1 MSGFPLA
8 VDLRNRL
15 VVVVGAGGVATRRV
29 RQFLH
34 ADAAIHVVA
43 PNASD
48 EIRELAAAG
57 ALTWS
62 DRDFDDE
69 DLAGAWLVV
78 TATNDVAVNTRVS
91 QLSASSGTWCI
102 NSADAAQ
109 ATAVPMTSVEHA
121 DGIQVAVY
129 GGGDPGR
136 AVAIRDA
143 IAVGLRSGKL
153 PIRPTRSGAEP
164 ATGSVTLVGAGPG
177 DPSLLT
183 VRAAQALALAD
194 VLVVDRL
201 APAALWED
209 SVSDVRVIDVGKE
222 PGKHAVSQDEINKIL
237 VREASAG
244 YNVVRIKGGDPFVLG
259 RGGEEA
265 LACQAAG
272 IPVTVVPGITSAISV
287 PAAAGIP
294 VTHRGVT
301 STFVVASAHDGPAG
315 VLAAVSDSPHSS
327 TLVLLM
333 GAGKLPA
340 IAGALV
346 ATGRSSATPVAIIE
360 SGWTN
365 DQRTTITSLGEAES
379 GTVRVKPPAVV
390 VIGDVVR
397 LREQLGDLG
406 IASSNARHA

>member
-1 MSGFPLA
+1 MRL
-8 VDLRNRL
+8 DLRGRR
-15 VVVVGAGGVATRRV
+15 VVVVGGGAVATRRV
-29 RQFLH
+29 SQLVT
-34 ADAAIHVVA
+34 AQAAIHVVA
-43 PNASD
+43 PEVTS
-48 EIRELAAAG
+48 EIADLAATG
-57 ALTWS
+57 ALTLHHRS
-62 DRDFDDE
+62 FDDRDLDE
-69 DLAGAWLVV
+69 AWLAIA
-78 TATNDVAVNTRVS
+78 ATSDTNVNAHVS
-91 QLSASSGTWCI
+91 QLASDGRVWCI
-102 NSADAAQ
+102 NSGDADVSTAAR
-109 ATAVPMTSVEHA
+109 MTGVERTG
-121 DGIQVAVY
+121 GIAGTVS

-143 IAVGLRSGKL
+143 IALALRSGEL
-153 PIRPTRSGAEP
+153 PIRPTRMAKQESV
-164 ATGSVTLVGAGPG
+164 GSVALVGAGPG
-177 DPSLLT
+177 DPTLLT

-222 PGKHAVSQDEINKIL
+222 PGKHAVSQDQINEIL

-244 YNVVRIKGGDPFVLG
+244 NNVVRIKGGDPFVLG

-272 IPVTVVPGITSAISV
+272 IPVTVIPGITSAISV

-294 VTHRGVT
+294 VTHRGIT
-301 STFVVASAHDGPAG
+301 STFVVASAHEGPAG

-333 GAGKLPA
+333 GAGKLPS
-340 IAGALV
+340 IAGALI
-346 ATGRSSATPVAIIE
+346 ATGRSAETPVAIVE

-365 DQRTTITSLGEAES
+365 DQRTTITSLGEAEK
-379 GTVRVKPPAVV
+379 GTVRVQPPAVV
-390 VIGDVVR
+390 VIGEVVR

-406 IASSNARHA
+406 KASSDARHA

>member
-153 PIRPTRSGAEP
+153 PIRPTRSAAEP

>member
-1 MSGFPLA
+1 
-8 VDLRNRL
+8 
-15 VVVVGAGGVATRRV
+15 
-29 RQFLH
+29 
-34 ADAAIHVVA
+34 
-43 PNASD
+43 
-48 EIRELAAAG
+48 
-57 ALTWS
+57 
-62 DRDFDDE
+62 
-69 DLAGAWLVV
+69 
-78 TATNDVAVNTRVS
+78 
-91 QLSASSGTWCI
+91 
-102 NSADAAQ
+102 
-109 ATAVPMTSVEHA
+109 
-121 DGIQVAVY
+121 
-129 GGGDPGR
+129 
-136 AVAIRDA
+136 
-143 IAVGLRSGKL
+143 
-153 PIRPTRSGAEP
+153 
-164 ATGSVTLVGAGPG
+164 
-177 DPSLLT
+177 LT

>member
-69 DLAGAWLVV
+69 DLAGAWLIVA
-78 TATNDVAVNTRVS
+78 ATNDVAVNTRVS
-91 QLSASSGTWCI
+91 QLSDSCGTWCI

>member
-34 ADAAIHVVA
+34 AGAAIHVVA

-153 PIRPTRSGAEP
+153 PIRPTRSAAEP

>member
-34 ADAAIHVVA
+34 AGAAIHVVA

-78 TATNDVAVNTRVS
+78 AATNDVAVNTRVS